1 MTFEHIFI
9 GGNNGLK
16 DLSTTELIHV
26 EKNLSHEGI
35 KLSFTISF
43 HCIVEINAN
52 KFIIIGGKQDG
63 VVSGLTWIVDF
74 KHNATIVSGPTLKH
88 ERYLMSC
95 GRMVNEQDNIEIIVA
110 GGKDKNGAT
119 LDSAEILEWG
129 NDHWRKG
136 DSISLHTIH
145 INY

>member
-1 MTFEHIFI
+1 
-9 GGNNGLK
+9 
-16 DLSTTELIHV
+16 
-26 EKNLSHEGI
+26 
-35 KLSFTISF
+35 
-43 HCIVEINAN
+43 
-52 KFIIIGGKQDG
+52 
-63 VVSGLTWIVDF
+63 
-74 KHNATIVSGPTLKH
+74 
-88 ERYLMSC
+88 MSC